1 MFVQKC
7 KILINNTSI
16 HFPMMRFCDPTCGV
30 FPGNLGQFV
39 VTLSGEQGSQFL
51 FNAAEGVFASS
62 LLALMRRHFGVV
74 S

>member
-1 MFVQKC
+1 
-7 KILINNTSI
+7 
-16 HFPMMRFCDPTCGV
+16 MMRFCDPTCGV